1 MPRRSAARARRPAGK
16 ESEEPV
22 LGSGQ
27 RTNRNTGYLHH
38 NDGYYDR
45 NVRSTNC
52 VSCSFDRYM
61 SVFEMTVWTNLM
73 DSPSQTDAF
82 LE

>member
-1 MPRRSAARARRPAGK
+1 MVRRREGLLSKLPRAIS
-16 ESEEPV
+16 
-22 LGSGQ
+22 
-27 RTNRNTGYLHH
+27 TNRNIGYLHH

-45 NVRSTNC
+45 NVLKTNC

-61 SVFEMTVWTNLM
+61 SVFEMTVCTNLM